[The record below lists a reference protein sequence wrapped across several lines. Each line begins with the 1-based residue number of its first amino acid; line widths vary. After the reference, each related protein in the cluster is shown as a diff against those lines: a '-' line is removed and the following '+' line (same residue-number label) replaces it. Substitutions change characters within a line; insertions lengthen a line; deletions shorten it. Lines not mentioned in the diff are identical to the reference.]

1 MKRLKKGFTI
11 VELVIVIAVI
21 GILAAVLIPT
31 FSNVIKKSQI
41 SKDTQLVRNLN
52 TALSTDE
59 VLNGK
64 PETMYDALKVVEE
77 AGYNVEKINASA
89 TDNEILWNSKANVF
103 CYLNGNTVEYIP
115 STDNGG
121 ASDVDL
127 WVISSEVDDNTPYS
141 TYYTG
146 DAKEITT
153 SKGFDAGEKT
163 GIVVSVVTEDSV
175 TLTIRAAS
183 VADTVNVTAPNAII
197 NFHGEAGEINVNEVK
212 GDSLHI
218 FGKVEFLQV
227 SKGRVVAEKTA
238 EIKGLHVAGNDAKV
252 EITSEAT
259 VKNVTKSENVTA
271 NVTGYSQEIK
281 EANPED
287 AKAGA
292 KLFAAGNGSEALPF
306 IIETAEQL
314 KNINEVYEKG
324 YNYFKVADGVE
335 TLDCVGW
342 PKVKLNGSFDGNGVK
357 ILNLSAALF
366 EAVGY
371 NNAND
376 TIVIENFVADMYNTT
391 GRALVRNIYNSGK
404 TTFRNISLHGYV
416 EGQYN
421 MGSFY
426 NYGTANLGDSD
437 GADYTV
443 EFDNAT
449 SDVTLVCTTGE
460 AIGGMLGH
468 GYEGADY
475 KLSIITDEE
484 SCYTGKMYTNA
495 STCYQIM
502 GMCSHSTYMLN
513 DVETSRY
520 DNKYESTK
528 IATVNPAKVEDVIS
542 VGLVDGASS
551 FKININVQI
560 TAYDEAGEKIQNLSG
575 MTWVA
580 DQMTVDGIAGDE
592 TAVVFDKAYTDA
604 TIINNVNDEMG
615 IAVEN
620 GVLTLHTGSSINYKS
635 GTFTLFVTQYDTNGN
650 ILAIGSIL
658 LADIK

>member
-1 MKRLKKGFTI
+1 MKKMKKGFTI

-227 SKGRVVAEKTA
+227 LKGRVVAEKTA
-238 EIKGLHVAGNDAKV
+238 EIKGLHVAANQAKV

-314 KNINEVYEKG
+314 KNIDKNYEK
-324 YNYFKVADGVE
+324 YAYYKVADGVE
-335 TLDCVGW
+335 VLDCGEW
-342 PKVKLNGSFDGNGVK
+342 PNDLKLHGSFNGNGVK
-357 ILNLSAALF
+357 ILNLSYSLF
-366 EAVGY
+366 REVGY
-371 NNAND
+371 QNTNED
-376 TIVIENFVADMYNTT
+376 IVIENLEVVMNNTQ
-391 GRALVRNIYNSGK
+391 GSAFVRNIFNSGK
-404 TTFRNISLHGYV
+404 TTFRNIALHGYI
-416 EGQYN
+416 EGAYN
-421 MGSFY
+421 IGSFY
-426 NYGTANLGDSD
+426 NYGTANYDD
-437 GADYTV
+437 IGADYTV

-449 SDVTLVCTTGE
+449 SDVTLVCTTGNG
-460 AIGGMLGH
+460 IGGMVGH
-468 GYEGADY
+468 AYQG
-475 KLSIITDEE
+475 TDKTVTFIKDDE
-484 SCYTGKMYTNA
+484 SCYTGKMFVTGAADGKSFMYHG
-495 STCYQIM
+495 SSEKFI
-502 GMCSHSTYMLN
+502 LN
-513 DVETSRY
+513 GVEETRY
-520 DNKYESTK
+520 DSKFNYEASKIQVINPTK
-528 IATVNPAKVEDVIS
+528 VDDVYSIDTVSGATSIKVS
-542 VGLVDGASS
+542 
-551 FKININVQI
+551 INVQI
-560 TAYDEAGEKIQNLSG
+560 TAYDEAGEKIPNLSG
-575 MTWVA
+575 MTWIAFEETKEVIN
-580 DQMTVDGIAGDE
+580 DTV
-592 TAVVFDKAYTDA
+592 VVFGESFTSS
-604 TIINNVNDEMG
+604 TIVNDVNDERG

-620 GVLTLHTGSSINYKS
+620 GVLTLRTASSSNYKT
-635 GTFTLFVTQYDTNGN
+635 GTIKLYVAQYDTNGN
-650 ILAIGSIL
+650 ILAVGSIL